1 MNKQE
6 IEYQIFSEQAIE
18 CMAVLNAKFAKK
30 DTMTLKEF
38 MDIQQ
43 KVWKGIKKKYGLNF
57 T

>member
-1 MNKQE
+1 MDKQE
-6 IEYQIFSEQAIE
+6 IEYQIVSEQAIE

-38 MDIQQ
+38 MHIQQ